1 MICLCP
7 NCGHEI
13 QIAEPIKRET
23 KARWESLNSGL
34 VATLIEAVK
43 AVHRNNENRFHLQ
56 RDLTLSK
63 TAYNNAQKLRYFA
76 LITHAES
83 DNKRSGEWKIT
94 RFGGAFLR
102 GEMTIPR
109 KVMVQDNHVIDHS
122 MNRVH
127 INELRDQHPEFEPR
141 FAYVP
146 CLMSK
151 QANQPKLFSFQ

>member
-56 RDLTLSK
+56 RDLTLTK

-76 LITHAES
+76 LIAHADRE
-83 DNKRSGEWKIT
+83 NAKSGEWLIT
-94 RFGGAFLR
+94 RLGGAFLR
-102 GEMTIPR
+102 GERPVPH
-109 KVMVQDNHVIDHS
+109 KVLVQDNHVIDHS
-122 MNRVH
+122 KKQVH
-127 INELRDQHPEFEPR
+127 INDLKDKFPEFNPR
-141 FAYVP
+141 YAYVQF
-146 CLMSK
+146 LMPEK
-151 QANQPKLFSFQ
+151 VGQTKLFAA